1 MVPSHCAP
9 ATWKTVRKDPTNDS
23 NLDLLDGGWN
33 FPPKSWAPS
42 MANMEMKRIRRTRS
56 ETMADMESRSDLTR
70 RDMELQY
77 LRMVRW
83 WLVTFTGSH

>member
-1 MVPSHCAP
+1 MVPCRCAP
-9 ATWKTVRKDPTNDS
+9 DTWKTVRKDPTNDS

-56 ETMADMESRSDLTR
+56 ETMEDMESRRDLTR

-77 LRMVRW
+77 LREVRR
-83 WLVTFTGSH
+83 WLVRVTGSH